1 MREKEETVCLK
12 KDRFGPEYVLN
23 VYDSAIGME
32 GFLVLDNLVLGPGK
46 GGVRMT
52 SSVSVNE
59 TIRLAR
65 TMTWK
70 NALAEIP
77 FGGAKSG
84 IVWRG
89 GDQALKKAFIQ
100 SFARRIRFLTPKLY
114 VAGPDVNT
122 GEKEMKW
129 FVEATGN
136 WRSATGK
143 PAELCVKQPKSKKV
157 KCGIPH
163 EFGSTGFGVVQATVV
178 AAKIKGIEI
187 DKLTVAID
195 GFGNVG
201 SFVFKYLQ
209 EAGALVVAVSDSRG
223 GAFSAGGFNESVLKE
238 LKKEGRSVSD
248 YPGAKKLS
256 QGEIF
261 KLPVDVLVPA
271 SVTDVINQQNKEMI
285 KAKIIVEGANI
296 PMPEW
301 VENDLWSKGILIVPD
316 LIANAGGVIS
326 SYAEYRG
333 YNPKRMFQLVER
345 KIKRNTHLILEES
358 LKKNRPPREV
368 ATKIAQ
374 ERIKEAARVKVK
386 KEI

>member
-1 MREKEETVCLK
+1 
-12 KDRFGPEYVLN
+12 
-23 VYDSAIGME
+23 
-32 GFLVLDNLVLGPGK
+32 
-46 GGVRMT
+46 
-52 SSVSVNE
+52 
-59 TIRLAR
+59 
-65 TMTWK
+65 
-70 NALAEIP
+70 
-77 FGGAKSG
+77 
-84 IVWRG
+84 
-89 GDQALKKAFIQ
+89 
-100 SFARRIRFLTPKLY
+100 
-114 VAGPDVNT
+114 
-122 GEKEMKW
+122 
-129 FVEATGN
+129 
-136 WRSATGK
+136 
-143 PAELCVKQPKSKKV
+143 
-157 KCGIPH
+157 
-163 EFGSTGFGVVQATVV
+163 
-178 AAKIKGIEI
+178 
-187 DKLTVAID
+187 
-195 GFGNVG
+195 
-201 SFVFKYLQ
+201 
-209 EAGALVVAVSDSRG
+209 
-223 GAFSAGGFNESVLKE
+223 
-238 LKKEGRSVSD
+238 VSD